1 MKSNY
6 QDQVYNY
13 KGLWDIPSMCGLKI
27 VKKSN
32 KTIVIA
38 TELYENNPGTSV
50 ADWNTKLA
58 KELCTKYEIDP
69 KSIVFIEHTP
79 DKETKLKFNLES
91 FFQVKF
97 DFENDQFVN
106 PNWKQI
112 TKEEVDKLIND

>member
-38 TELYENNPGTSV
+38 TELYDNNPGTSV

-58 KELCTKYEIDP
+58 KELCAKFEIDP

-97 DFENDQFVN
+97 DFENNQFVN

>member
-13 KGLWDIPSMCGLKI
+13 NGLWDIPSMCGLKI

-38 TELYENNPGTSV
+38 TELYDNNPGTSV

-58 KELCTKYEIDP
+58 KELCAKFEIDP

-112 TKEEVDKLIND
+112 TKEEVDKLMND

>member
-58 KELCTKYEIDP
+58 KELCAKFEIDP

-106 PNWKQI
+106 LNWKQI
-112 TKEEVDKLIND
+112 TKEEVDKLMND

>member
-58 KELCTKYEIDP
+58 KELCAKYEIDP
-69 KSIVFIEHTP
+69 QSIVFIEHTP

-91 FFQVKF
+91 FSFNIEIIFSSF
-97 DFENDQFVN
+97 DD
-106 PNWKQI
+106 I
-112 TKEEVDKLIND
+112 SG